1 MRRSLFILT
10 IIIVFLPIIPGLFG
24 VILPAFSYIPTLGL
38 HHISLQ
44 GFFQVF
50 QWPHVT
56 DSIVITVWSGLIS
69 TAISLY
75 LTYSFLRLFWHT
87 DQWKKLEAWLSP
99 LLAIPHVA
107 FAIGLMF
114 LVSPTGWL
122 NRLLDL
128 ISSKLA
134 IINLAQDPYALGLIL
149 VLTIKETPFL
159 ILMSIAVL
167 QQLNTPQLV
176 RISASLGYSPQQTW
190 QKVIFPQWLP
200 KIRLPLYA
208 VIAYGLSVVDLNL
221 IIGPSQPS
229 SFSVLVWQWFNDS
242 DLTLLP
248 RATAGALVLLLIA
261 GIILCVVRSLEWII
275 LHHRRHWLIKGT
287 NSKSTNSD
295 YPPANGWFV
304 STAPLRKASLLIFLS
319 LPIVTLPLLGIWS
332 FALRWRFPDILP
344 SRWSEHFWQQEI
356 DQITQLLTT
365 STLFAVLSALIC
377 LILVIG
383 SLEFRDKYQLNI
395 PVVIIAIPLVVPQL
409 SLLFGIQITTLYFP
423 TNSYFLWVLWGH
435 IFYVFPYMYLALDG
449 TWRSYDPRYSYT
461 AASLGI
467 SPVRVWWQVKRPQ
480 LMTGIIFAFA
490 MGLSVSFAQYL
501 PTQMLGAGRITTLT
515 TEAVTLASGQ
525 DRRVTAIYGLLQGL
539 LPLVSF
545 TLALIFSKK
554 YRINS

>member
-44 GFFQVF
+44 GFYQVF

-87 DQWKKLEAWLSP
+87 VQWKKLEAWLSP

-176 RISASLGYSPQQTW
+176 RISASLGYSPQQAW

-208 VIAYGLSVVDLNL
+208 VVAYGLSVVDLNL

-242 DLTLLP
+242 DLSLLP

-261 GIILCVVRSLEWII
+261 GIVLCVVRSLEWVI

-287 NSKSTNSD
+287 NSKSVNSD

-304 STAPLRKASLLIFLS
+304 STAPLRKVSLLIFLS
-319 LPIVTLPLLGIWS
+319 LPIVTLPLLGLWS

-344 SRWSEHFWQQEI
+344 SRWSERFWQQEI
-356 DQITQLLTT
+356 EHITQLLTT
-365 STLFAVLSALIC
+365 STLFAGLSALIC

-395 PVVIIAIPLVVPQL
+395 PVVVIAIPLIVPQL

-423 TNSYFLWVLWGH
+423 TNTYFLWVLWGH

-515 TEAVTLASGQ
+515 TEAVALASGQ

-554 YRINS
+554 YRITS

>member
-10 IIIVFLPIIPGLFG
+10 IIIVFLPIILGLFG

-44 GFFQVF
+44 GFYQVF

-107 FAIGLMF
+107 FAIGLVF

-208 VIAYGLSVVDLNL
+208 IVAYGLSVVDLNL

-242 DLTLLP
+242 DLSLLP

-261 GIILCVVRSLEWII
+261 GIVLCVVRSLEWVI
-275 LHHRRHWLIKGT
+275 LHNRRHWLIKGT
-287 NSKSTNSD
+287 NNKSANSD

-304 STAPLRKASLLIFLS
+304 NTAPLRKASLLIFLS

-344 SRWSEHFWQQEI
+344 SRWSERFWQQEI

-423 TNSYFLWVLWGH
+423 TNTYFLWVLWGH

-515 TEAVTLASGQ
+515 TEAVALASGQ

>member
-44 GFFQVF
+44 GFYQVF

-87 DQWKKLEAWLSP
+87 VQWKKLEAWLSP

-176 RISASLGYSPQQTW
+176 RISSSLGYSPQQTW

-200 KIRLPLYA
+200 KIRLP
-208 VIAYGLSVVDLNL
+208 
-221 IIGPSQPS
+221 
-229 SFSVLVWQWFNDS
+229 FMR
-242 DLTLLP
+242 LLP
-248 RATAGALVLLLIA
+248 MVYP
-261 GIILCVVRSLEWII
+261 W
-275 LHHRRHWLIKGT
+275 
-287 NSKSTNSD
+287 ST
-295 YPPANGWFV
+295 
-304 STAPLRKASLLIFLS
+304 
-319 LPIVTLPLLGIWS
+319 
-332 FALRWRFPDILP
+332 
-344 SRWSEHFWQQEI
+344 
-356 DQITQLLTT
+356 
-365 STLFAVLSALIC
+365 
-377 LILVIG
+377 
-383 SLEFRDKYQLNI
+383 
-395 PVVIIAIPLVVPQL
+395 
-409 SLLFGIQITTLYFP
+409 
-423 TNSYFLWVLWGH
+423 
-435 IFYVFPYMYLALDG
+435 
-449 TWRSYDPRYSYT
+449 
-461 AASLGI
+461 
-467 SPVRVWWQVKRPQ
+467 
-480 LMTGIIFAFA
+480 
-490 MGLSVSFAQYL
+490 
-501 PTQMLGAGRITTLT
+501 
-515 TEAVTLASGQ
+515 
-525 DRRVTAIYGLLQGL
+525 
-539 LPLVSF
+539 
-545 TLALIFSKK
+545 
-554 YRINS
+554 

>member
-24 VILPAFSYIPTLGL
+24 VILPAFSYTPTLGL

-44 GFFQVF
+44 GFYQVF

-107 FAIGLMF
+107 FAIGLVF
-114 LVSPTGWL
+114 LVTPTGWL

-208 VIAYGLSVVDLNL
+208 VVAYGLSVVDLNL

-242 DLTLLP
+242 DLSLLP

-261 GIILCVVRSLEWII
+261 GIVLCVVRSLEWVI
-275 LHHRRHWLIKGT
+275 LHNRRHWLIKGT
-287 NSKSTNSD
+287 NNKSANSD

-304 STAPLRKASLLIFLS
+304 NTAPLRKASLLIFLS

-344 SRWSEHFWQQEI
+344 SRWSERFWQQEI

-423 TNSYFLWVLWGH
+423 TNTYFLWVLWGH

-515 TEAVTLASGQ
+515 TEAVALASGQ

>member
-44 GFFQVF
+44 GFYQVF

-87 DQWKKLEAWLSP
+87 DQWKKLEVWLSP

-107 FAIGLMF
+107 FAIGLVF

-242 DLTLLP
+242 DLSLLP

-261 GIILCVVRSLEWII
+261 GIVLCVVRSLEWVI

-287 NSKSTNSD
+287 NSKSANSD

-304 STAPLRKASLLIFLS
+304 STAPLRKVSLLIFLS
-319 LPIVTLPLLGIWS
+319 LPIVTLPLLGLWS

-344 SRWSEHFWQQEI
+344 SRWSERFWQQEI
-356 DQITQLLTT
+356 EHITQLLTT
-365 STLFAVLSALIC
+365 STLFAGLSALIC

-395 PVVIIAIPLVVPQL
+395 PVV
-409 SLLFGIQITTLYFP
+409 
-423 TNSYFLWVLWGH
+423 
-435 IFYVFPYMYLALDG
+435 
-449 TWRSYDPRYSYT
+449 
-461 AASLGI
+461 
-467 SPVRVWWQVKRPQ
+467 
-480 LMTGIIFAFA
+480 
-490 MGLSVSFAQYL
+490 
-501 PTQMLGAGRITTLT
+501 
-515 TEAVTLASGQ
+515 
-525 DRRVTAIYGLLQGL
+525 
-539 LPLVSF
+539 
-545 TLALIFSKK
+545 
-554 YRINS
+554 